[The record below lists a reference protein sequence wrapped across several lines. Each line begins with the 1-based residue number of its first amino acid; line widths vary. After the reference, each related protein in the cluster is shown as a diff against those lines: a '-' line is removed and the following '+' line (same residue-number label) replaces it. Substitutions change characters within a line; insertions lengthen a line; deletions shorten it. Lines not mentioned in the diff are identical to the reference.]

1 MRIKWLGHSCFFL
14 EGSKKIIIDPFMPHG
29 DFGCKPDIVAVTHG
43 HSDHFGETMK
53 FEKQP
58 VVCPNEIAKYLASEC
73 FDVEPMN
80 TGGTIEL
87 EGVSFTMTPALHSS
101 WLEIKG
107 QGFYGGPASGFII
120 KMDGVN
126 VYHAGDTALFSDM
139 KLIRD
144 IYHPD
149 VAMLPIGGRYTMGPS
164 EAMIAAN
171 FIGAPLVIPMHYNTF
186 PQIEQDAEGFKR
198 SVEGV
203 TQMKVVVMEPGD
215 VIDTDDYR
223 TG

>member
-43 HSDHFGETMK
+43 HGDHYGEAESFRKTI
-53 FEKQP
+53 
-58 VVCPNEIAKYLASEC
+58 VCPNEIAKYLKSKGMDA
-73 FDVEPMN
+73 EPMN
-80 TGGTIEL
+80 IGGTIEVD
-87 EGVSFTMTPALHSS
+87 GVSFTMTPALHSS
-101 WLEIKG
+101 WLEAGGKG
-107 QGFYGGPASGFII
+107 VYGGPASGFVIN
-120 KMDGVN
+120 MDGLT
-126 VYHAGDTALFSDM
+126 VYHAGDTGLFSDM

-149 VAMLPIGGRYTMGPS
+149 VAMLPIGSRYTMGPS

-186 PQIEQDAEGFKR
+186 PPIEQDAGEFRR

-203 TQMKVVVMEPGD
+203 THMKVAVMEPGD
-215 VIDTDDYR
+215 VIDTDDYQ
-223 TG
+223 GE